1 MRFLLV
7 GILVGCGSVHT
18 DAPDAPPADA
28 CVPEA
33 DAAICSRLA
42 ACDPL
47 DTTDNC
53 GAQRHVDCGA
63 CTGTDV
69 CVANA
74 CKAPVCGALSFPTK
88 ADVFSGFG
96 AMSENVIAA
105 ITPDGTSLL
114 VQSGITS
121 LGGPPCDLGFN
132 QLTVIDAGTQQGVTG
147 VDNMQTALQP
157 TLALTAD
164 GLTIIGIEVATG
176 THFVVARR
184 TAKTTGA
191 FTSASAADF
200 AALAVTGNARLSAP
214 VISADGLAF
223 YFSVT
228 GDQTAGIYETVRPS
242 TSVPFPAATKLGG
255 DLANMAIATA
265 ISSDHMT
272 LFVGDHAG
280 AFGAA
285 TRTSVTKPFTLQ
297 VGLGLPP
304 QARML
309 GDCSGIYATCS
320 VGGGGGQC
328 AELDVCLFVR

>member
-1 MRFLLV
+1 MRSVLV
-7 GILVGCGSVHT
+7 AVLVLGCGSVHT
-18 DAPDAPPADA
+18 DAPDGASADA
-28 CVPEA
+28 CVPET

-63 CTGTDV
+63 CTGTDA

-74 CKAPVCGALSFPTK
+74 CKAPVCGAFSFATK
-88 ADVFSGFG
+88 TDVFSGLG
-96 AMSENVIAA
+96 GQSQNVIAA
-105 ITPDGTSLL
+105 ITPDGTTLL
-114 VQSGITS
+114 VQSGVNPII
-121 LGGPPCDLGFN
+121 PPCDVGFD
-132 QLTVIDAGTQQGVTG
+132 QLLVIDAGTQQSVTG

-157 TLALTAD
+157 MLALTAD
-164 GLTIIGIEVATG
+164 GLTIIGIEAATG

-184 TAKTTGA
+184 TAKTTGT

-200 AALAVTGNARLSAP
+200 AALAVTGNARLIAP

-223 YFSVT
+223 YFSVI
-228 GDQTAGIYETVRPS
+228 GDATAGIYESVRPS

-255 DLANMAIATA
+255 DLANMAVVTT
-265 ISSDHMT
+265 ISSDHMA
-272 LFVGDHAG
+272 LFVGDHGG

-285 TRTSVTKPFTLQ
+285 TRTSVTQPFTLQ
-297 VGLGLPP
+297 VGLSLPP
-304 QARML
+304 QPRML

-320 VGGGGGQC
+320 LGGGSGQC
-328 AELDVCLFVR
+328 AELDVCLFAR